1 MSDEGLTVFNG
12 RYELLRRIARGGM
25 ADVYLA
31 RDASLDRQV
40 AVKVLFPEFA
50 NDPSFVER
58 FRREA
63 KAAANLNHP
72 NIVGIYD
79 WGQEQGT
86 YYIVMEY
93 VMGRSMADV
102 LRSTGPLS
110 PDRAAEI
117 AADVAEAL
125 SSAHSAG
132 LVHRDVKLGNIIV
145 SDDGQVKVADF
156 GIATALARRTGD
168 NLTHIG
174 SVMGTATYFSPEQA
188 QGKALDGRS
197 DLYSLGVV
205 LYEMIVGKPPF
216 TADTSTA
223 VAVKHVQERPLSP
236 SLLGVRIAQSLE
248 AIILKLLAKNPANR
262 YPRAED
268 LRADLRRYL
277 DGAHSIP
284 ARSRQSAAPPTGERR
299 ATGSSAV
306 LQAPHGAAPHH
317 PHADRTTG
325 TGPVA
330 HTGPAPHTGSAP
342 RTRPAP
348 RTAPVARTPP
358 VSHTDP
364 GAYAPPA
371 PTSGQPPVQPPAAPG
386 GPPGPGGPGPQAP
399 PASGAPG
406 VPPQQYVPPPAYY
419 YEEVHRS
426 DGWKR
431 TVLMF
436 VGLVALVAA
445 LGFLGV
451 TFYESLG
458 LDEPNE
464 SGGLAADSGVEM
476 VEVPD
481 LVAMSLGEADAQ
493 LRSLGLEPDPSYQI
507 NTAVEENT
515 VFAQSPPAGQRT
527 EEGSTVALTVS
538 QREVPRVPPVRG
550 RNRLDAEEILREAG
564 YQVIAIEGPSQAEVG
579 TVVYQ
584 DPVSGT
590 ELSLG
595 EAITITVSSGPGQIF
610 VPDVRAQTLTQAIN
624 TLIEQGFRVGERRE
638 PSATVSAGE
647 IIDTDPPH
655 GFPVSRG
662 LEIFI
667 IISEGPPLVPIPD
680 VQGLLFDTGRLA
692 IEQAGLTIGTVTF
705 DPVEP
710 GSTDVGRIL
719 AQSPPPDLAVS
730 AETAVDVVVG
740 EVPEAEPEQTDPA
753 PSTDGETETEGG
765 DQSGADEPAAPTE
778 PG

>member
-31 RDASLDRQV
+31 RDVSLDRQV

-93 VMGRSMADV
+93 VVGRSMADV

-117 AADVAEAL
+117 ASDVAEAL

-132 LVHRDVKLGNIIV
+132 LVHRDIKLGNIIV

-156 GIATALARRTGD
+156 GIATALAQRAGD

-188 QGKALDGRS
+188 RGKALDGRS

-223 VAVKHVQERPLSP
+223 VAVKHVQERPLPP
-236 SLLGVRIAQSLE
+236 SMLGVSIAQSLE

-262 YPRAED
+262 YPRADD
-268 LRADLRRYL
+268 LRSDLRRYL
-277 DGAHSIP
+277 DGAHRIP
-284 ARSRQSAAPPTGERR
+284 ASVLQSPSARTGERPVATVR
-299 ATGSSAV
+299 AQRTGS
-306 LQAPHGAAPHH
+306 Q
-317 PHADRTTG
+317 
-325 TGPVA
+325 
-330 HTGPAPHTGSAP
+330 
-342 RTRPAP
+342 
-348 RTAPVARTPP
+348 
-358 VSHTDP
+358 
-364 GAYAPPA
+364 A
-371 PTSGQPPVQPPAAPG
+371 PTSPRTGSVPTASQPAVPDAGGSGAQVPAPPPPGG
-386 GPPGPGGPGPQAP
+386 GPPH
-399 PASGAPG
+399 
-406 VPPQQYVPPPAYY
+406 QYEPPAYY

-431 TVLMF
+431 TLLML
-436 VGLVALVAA
+436 VGLVGLLAA

-451 TFYESLG
+451 TFYRSLG
-458 LDEPNE
+458 LDEDAPPTATTLGN
-464 SGGLAADSGVEM
+464 GAAL

-481 LVAMSLGEADAQ
+481 VIGLSYGEADAA
-493 LRSLGLEPDPSYQI
+493 LRSLGLEPEPSYQVNI
-507 NTAVEENT
+507 EVPENT
-515 VFAQSPPAGQRT
+515 VFAQSPLAGQRIS
-527 EEGSTVALTVS
+527 EDGTVALTVS
-538 QREVPRVPPVRG
+538 EGEIPRVPAVRG
-550 RNRLDAEEILREAG
+550 RNRVDAEEILQNAG
-564 YQVIAIEGPSQAEVG
+564 FLVIVIEGPSQAEAG
-579 TVVYQ
+579 IVVFQ
-584 DPVSGT
+584 EPASGS
-590 ELSLG
+590 ELATG
-595 EAITITVSSGPGQIF
+595 EAVTITVSSGPGQIF
-610 VPDVRAQTLTQAIN
+610 VPDVRGQTLTQAIN
-624 TLIEQGFRVGERRE
+624 TLIAHGFRVGERRE
-638 PSATVSAGE
+638 PSTTVEAGE

-655 GFPVSRG
+655 GFPVSAG
-662 LEIFI
+662 LEVFV
-667 IISEGPPLVPIPD
+667 IISDGPPLVAIPD
-680 VQGLLFDTGRLA
+680 VEGLLFDTGRLA
-692 IEQAGLTIGTVTF
+692 IERVGFVIGSVTF
-705 DPVEP
+705 ETVEP
-710 GSTDVGRIL
+710 GSPDVGRIL
-719 AQSPPPDLAVS
+719 AQTPPPNLEVA
-730 AETAVDVVVG
+730 AETPVDVVVG
-740 EVPEAEPEQTDPA
+740 ESPEFDADQTDIDPVDGEGGETGDEEQTGAGATGQPA
-753 PSTDGETETEGG
+753 EDG
-765 DQSGADEPAAPTE
+765 
-778 PG
+778 

>member
-1 MSDEGLTVFNG
+1 MSDQGLTVFNG

-93 VMGRSMADV
+93 VVGRSMADV

-117 AADVAEAL
+117 ASDVAEAL

-156 GIATALARRTGD
+156 GIATALAQRAGD

-188 QGKALDGRS
+188 RGKALDGRS

-223 VAVKHVQERPLSP
+223 VAVKHVQERPLPP
-236 SLLGVRIAQSLE
+236 SMLGVTVAQSLE

-262 YPRAED
+262 YPRADD

-277 DGAHSIP
+277 DGAHRIP
-284 ARSRQSAAPPTGERR
+284 DRAVQS
-299 ATGSSAV
+299 
-306 LQAPHGAAPHH
+306 
-317 PHADRTTG
+317 
-325 TGPVA
+325 
-330 HTGPAPHTGSAP
+330 
-342 RTRPAP
+342 
-348 RTAPVARTPP
+348 
-358 VSHTDP
+358 
-364 GAYAPPA
+364 PPA
-371 PTSGQPPVQPPAAPG
+371 PTTERPVTGARPLGTGSQPRTRARTGPVPVSTASQPAVGGAGGSGAQPPVTPPPPPG
-386 GPPGPGGPGPQAP
+386 GGH
-399 PASGAPG
+399 
-406 VPPQQYVPPPAYY
+406 QYVPPAYY

-431 TVLMF
+431 TLLMVL
-436 VGLVALVAA
+436 GLVLLLGA
-445 LGFLGV
+445 LGFLAV
-451 TFYESLG
+451 TFYDSLG
-458 LDEPNE
+458 LDDETPPTGTTPSE
-464 SGGLAADSGVEM
+464 EAVL

-481 LVAMSLGEADAQ
+481 VIGLSLGEADAQ
-493 LRSLGLEPDPSYQI
+493 LRALGLEPEPSYQV
-507 NTAVEENT
+507 NVEVPENT
-515 VFAQSPPAGQRT
+515 VFAQSPPAGQRIA
-527 EEGSTVALTVS
+527 EEGIVALTVS
-538 QREVPRVPPVRG
+538 QGEVPRVPSVRG
-550 RNRLDAEEILREAG
+550 RNRVDAEELLRNAG
-564 YQVIAIEGPSQAEVG
+564 FGVIVIEGPSQAEAG
-579 TVVYQ
+579 TVVFQ
-584 DPVSGT
+584 EPTSGT
-590 ELSLG
+590 ELALG
-595 EAITITVSSGPGQIF
+595 EAVTITVSTGPGQIF
-610 VPDVRAQTLTQAIN
+610 VPDVRGQSPIDAIQTLIG
-624 TLIEQGFRVGERRE
+624 QGFRVADRRE
-638 PSATVSAGE
+638 PSSDVPEGE

-655 GFPVSRG
+655 GFPVSAG
-662 LEIFI
+662 LEVFI
-667 IISEGPPLVPIPD
+667 IISDGPPLVTIPD

-692 IEQAGLTIGTVTF
+692 IEREGLLIGTVTF
-705 DPVEP
+705 EPVEP

-719 AQSPPPDLAVS
+719 AQTPPPDLEVAT
-730 AETAVDVVVG
+730 ETAVDVVVG
-740 EVPEAEPEQTDPA
+740 ELSESDL
-753 PSTDGETETEGG
+753 
-765 DQSGADEPAAPTE
+765 DQSGVDPSDGEGGESEGQDQTGLGDAEESA
-778 PG
+778 GSG

>member
-1 MSDEGLTVFNG
+1 MSDQGLTVFNG

-93 VMGRSMADV
+93 VVGRSMADV

-117 AADVAEAL
+117 ASDVAEAL

-156 GIATALARRTGD
+156 GIATALAQRAGD

-188 QGKALDGRS
+188 RGKALDGRS

-223 VAVKHVQERPLSP
+223 VAVKHVQERPLPP
-236 SLLGVRIAQSLE
+236 SMLGVTIAQSLE

-262 YPRAED
+262 YPRADD

-277 DGAHSIP
+277 DGAHQIP
-284 ARSRQSAAPPTGERR
+284 ERAAKPTPTTERPVTRARPPG
-299 ATGSSAV
+299 TGSHART
-306 LQAPHGAAPHH
+306 QARPPGTGSHARTQARPSRTGSH
-317 PHADRTTG
+317 PRTGTR
-325 TGPVA
+325 TGPVRVPTA
-330 HTGPAPHTGSAP
+330 SQPAVG
-342 RTRPAP
+342 
-348 RTAPVARTPP
+348 
-358 VSHTDP
+358 
-364 GAYAPPA
+364 GAGD
-371 PTSGQPPVQPPAAPG
+371 SGVQPPVAPPPPPGG
-386 GPPGPGGPGPQAP
+386 GPPP
-399 PASGAPG
+399 
-406 VPPQQYVPPPAYY
+406 QYVPPAYY

-431 TVLMF
+431 TLLMVL
-436 VGLVALVAA
+436 GLVVLLGA
-445 LGFLGV
+445 LGFLAV
-451 TFYESLG
+451 TFYDSLG
-458 LDEPNE
+458 LGDETPPTGTTPSE
-464 SGGLAADSGVEM
+464 EAVL

-481 LVAMSLGEADAQ
+481 VIGLSYGEADAQ
-493 LRSLGLEPDPSYQI
+493 LRALGLQPEPSYQV
-507 NTAVEENT
+507 NVEQPENT
-515 VFAQSPPAGQRT
+515 VFAQSPPAGQRIA
-527 EEGSTVALTVS
+527 EEGVVALTVS
-538 QREVPRVPPVRG
+538 QGEIPRVPSVRG
-550 RNRLDAEEILREAG
+550 RNRVDAEELLRNAG
-564 YQVIAIEGPSQAEVG
+564 FGVIVIEGPSQAEAG
-579 TVVYQ
+579 TVVFQ
-584 DPVSGT
+584 EPTSGT
-590 ELSLG
+590 ELALG
-595 EAITITVSSGPGQIF
+595 EAVTITVSTGPGQIF
-610 VPDVRAQTLTQAIN
+610 VPDVRGQSPFDAIQTLIG
-624 TLIEQGFRVGERRE
+624 QGFRVAERRE
-638 PSATVSAGE
+638 PSSEVPEGE
-647 IIDTDPPH
+647 IIDTEPAH
-655 GFPVSRG
+655 GFPVSAG
-662 LEIFI
+662 LEVFI
-667 IISEGPPLVPIPD
+667 IISDGPPLVTIPD

-692 IEQAGLTIGTVTF
+692 IEREGLVIGTVTF
-705 DPVEP
+705 ETVEP

-719 AQSPPPDLAVS
+719 AQTPPPDLEVAT
-730 AETAVDVVVG
+730 ETAVDVVVG
-740 EVPEAEPEQTDPA
+740 ELSEFESDQSGTDP
-753 PSTDGETETEGG
+753 PEGQGGETEGQ
-765 DQSGADEPAAPTE
+765 DQTGAADPEEPATSS
-778 PG
+778 

>member
-1 MSDEGLTVFNG
+1 MSDQGLTVFNG

-93 VMGRSMADV
+93 VVGRSMADV

-117 AADVAEAL
+117 ASDVAEAL

-132 LVHRDVKLGNIIV
+132 LVHRDIKLGNIIV

-156 GIATALARRTGD
+156 GIATALAQRAGD

-188 QGKALDGRS
+188 RGKALDGRS

-223 VAVKHVQERPLSP
+223 VAVKHVQERPLPP
-236 SLLGVRIAQSLE
+236 SMLGVTIAQSLE

-262 YPRAED
+262 YPRADD

-277 DGAHSIP
+277 DGAHQIP
-284 ARSRQSAAPPTGERR
+284 DRAVQPSPAPTTERPVTRARPPR
-299 ATGSSAV
+299 TGS
-306 LQAPHGAAPHH
+306 H
-317 PHADRTTG
+317 PRTQSR
-325 TGPVA
+325 TGPVRVPTA
-330 HTGPAPHTGSAP
+330 SQPAVG
-342 RTRPAP
+342 
-348 RTAPVARTPP
+348 
-358 VSHTDP
+358 
-364 GAYAPPA
+364 GAGD
-371 PTSGQPPVQPPAAPG
+371 SGVQPPVAPPPPPGG
-386 GPPGPGGPGPQAP
+386 GPP
-399 PASGAPG
+399 S
-406 VPPQQYVPPPAYY
+406 QYGPPAYY

-431 TVLMF
+431 TLLMVL
-436 VGLVALVAA
+436 GLVVLLGA
-445 LGFLGV
+445 LGFLAV
-451 TFYESLG
+451 TFYDSLG
-458 LDEPNE
+458 LGDDAPPTETTPSDEAV
-464 SGGLAADSGVEM
+464 L

-481 LVAMSLGEADAQ
+481 VIGLSFGEADAQ
-493 LRSLGLEPDPSYQI
+493 LRALGLEPEPSYQVNI
-507 NTAVEENT
+507 EVPENT
-515 VFAQSPPAGQRT
+515 VFAQSPPAGQRIA
-527 EEGSTVALTVS
+527 EDGIVALVVS
-538 QREVPRVPPVRG
+538 QGEIPRVPSVRG
-550 RNRLDAEEILREAG
+550 RNRIDAERILQEAG
-564 YQVIAIEGPSQAEVG
+564 FGVIVIEGPSQAEAG
-579 TVVYQ
+579 TVVFQ
-584 DPVSGT
+584 DPASGT
-590 ELSLG
+590 EITEG
-595 EAITITVSSGPGQIF
+595 ELAVTITVSTGPGQIF
-610 VPDVRAQTLTQAIN
+610 VPDVRGQSPFDAIQTLIG
-624 TLIEQGFRVGERRE
+624 QGFRVAERRE
-638 PSATVSAGE
+638 PSNDVPEGE
-647 IIDTDPPH
+647 IIDTDPPN
-655 GFPVSRG
+655 GFPVSAG
-662 LEIFI
+662 LEVFI
-667 IISEGPPLVPIPD
+667 IVSDGPPLVTIPD

-692 IEQAGLTIGTVTF
+692 IEREGLLIGTVTF
-705 DPVEP
+705 EPVEP

-719 AQSPPPDLAVS
+719 AQTPPPDLEVA
-730 AETAVDVVVG
+730 AETTVDVVVG
-740 EVPEAEPEQTDPA
+740 ELSESDADQSDVDGPDGEGGESGGQDQTGAGDTEG
-753 PSTDGETETEGG
+753 STD
-765 DQSGADEPAAPTE
+765 SG
-778 PG
+778 

>member
-93 VMGRSMADV
+93 VVGRNMADV

-117 AADVAEAL
+117 ASDVAEAL

-132 LVHRDVKLGNIIV
+132 LVHRDIKLGNIIV

-156 GIATALARRTGD
+156 GIATALAQRTGD
-168 NLTHIG
+168 NLTQIG

-223 VAVKHVQERPLSP
+223 VAVKHVQERPLPP
-236 SLLGVRIAQSLE
+236 SMLGVSIAQSLE
-248 AIILKLLAKNPANR
+248 AIILKLLAKNPATR
-262 YPRAED
+262 YPKADD

-277 DGAHSIP
+277 EGAHRIP
-284 ARSRQSAAPPTGERR
+284 ER
-299 ATGSSAV
+299 V
-306 LQAPHGAAPHH
+306 PQAPRA
-317 PHADRTTG
+317 RTG
-325 TGPVA
+325 
-330 HTGPAPHTGSAP
+330 
-342 RTRPAP
+342 RRPAVGARP
-348 RTAPVARTPP
+348 LKSGPQPAVPVRRRTAPV
-358 VSHTDP
+358 
-364 GAYAPPA
+364 
-371 PTSGQPPVQPPAAPG
+371 PTASQPAA
-386 GPPGPGGPGPQAP
+386 GPPGAQPAGPPGAQV
-399 PASGAPG
+399 PASPPPGAG
-406 VPPQQYVPPPAYY
+406 PPHQYAPPAYY

-426 DGWKR
+426 DSWKR
-431 TVLMF
+431 TLLLF
-436 VGLVALVAA
+436 VGLVCLLAA

-451 TFYESLG
+451 NFYRSLG
-458 LDEPNE
+458 LDDEAGPTEPTPGN
-464 SGGLAADSGVEM
+464 GAVL

-481 LVAMSLGEADAQ
+481 LSGLGYGEADAR
-493 LRSLGLEPDPSYQI
+493 LRSLGLEPEPSYQV
-507 NTAVEENT
+507 NTEVPENT
-515 VFAQSPPAGQRT
+515 VFAQSPPAGQRIS
-527 EEGSTVALTVS
+527 EGGTVALTVS
-538 QREVPRVPPVRG
+538 QSEIPRVPPVRG
-550 RNRLDAEEILREAG
+550 RNRVDAEEILRNAG
-564 YQVIAIEGPSQAEVG
+564 YEVIPLEGVSQAEAG
-579 TVVYQ
+579 TVVLQ
-584 DPVSGT
+584 DPISGT
-590 ELSLG
+590 ELALG
-595 EAITITVSSGPGQIF
+595 EAVTITVSTGPGQIF
-610 VPDVRAQTLTQAIN
+610 VPDVRDGTLSQAFQTLIG
-624 TLIEQGFRVGERRE
+624 QGFRVGERRE
-638 PSATVSAGE
+638 PSTTVEEGK
-647 IIDTDPPH
+647 IIGTDPEF
-655 GFPVSRG
+655 GLPVSPGR
-662 LEIFI
+662 EVIV
-667 IISEGPPLVPIPD
+667 IISSGPPLVAIPD
-680 VQGLLFDTGRLA
+680 VEGLLFDTGRLA
-692 IEQAGLTIGTVTF
+692 IERVGLVIGTVTF
-705 DPVEP
+705 EAVEP

-719 AQSPPPDLAVS
+719 AQTPPPDLNVS
-730 AETAVDVVVG
+730 AETPVDVVVG
-740 EVPEAEPEQTDPA
+740 EVPEFDSDQTETEPVEDQGGETEG
-753 PSTDGETETEGG
+753 DGETGAGSSGEAVDGGETVGG
-765 DQSGADEPAAPTE
+765 SGEAGDGGETAGGSGEAGDGETVGGPEPSSR
-778 PG
+778 